1 MGNVLLP
8 SNHGVLTMNAINKL
22 ACLSAKEVADTMA
35 ALDAARKWEGAN
47 SSSAFCYNEALK
59 QWYRDRYDLALS
71 WAVKSLKHSVGIFHP
86 DYKAAAAL
94 LPRQPD
100 RSGAYAD
107 TCQNV

>member
-1 MGNVLLP
+1 
-8 SNHGVLTMNAINKL
+8 MNATNKH
-22 ACLSAKEVADTMA
+22 ARPSAQEVSVTMT

-47 SSSAFCYNEALK
+47 SSSALCYNEALK

-100 RSGAYAD
+100 RSCFDG
-107 TCQNV
+107 QQ